1 MPNTCRVCGR
11 PIASDSPRRKTCG
24 HPRCRRQYDR
34 RPVNE
39 YRPPSAATRVRRA
52 MATGMSEVEALEV
65 VARIIGE
72 PVAIVRSLWVAS
84 TDRRAA

>member
-1 MPNTCRVCGR
+1 
-11 PIASDSPRRKTCG
+11 
-24 HPRCRRQYDR
+24 
-34 RPVNE
+34 
-39 YRPPSAATRVRRA
+39 